1 MAERSTGLM
10 AGLITVIIMTTGAL
24 AFMFAMWI
32 EVDETRQVIDAVVQ
46 EAKDLKDEQGELEV
60 ELGKQKGLLT
70 QKTGERDQAI
80 EKRDEI
86 KGLRDS
92 AQSESEQERSRI
104 QPAVRDLSNSI
115 TDGHNRIKSVDE
127 AMRQDLSSFENT
139 KRSKEEELRQANER
153 LVSAIA
159 TFEEKE
165 KNIDVDIAQI
175 NAKLEEVQARLKK
188 IQAEALRR
196 KTISDAGGQ
205 IISVSDKK
213 SNFCVINL
221 GTADRIRK
229 GQKFQVWALRRGYGL
244 GWVQVKG
251 RNFVEEGILPGD
263 LLIVGRGEEMQK
275 FPVVAVGI
283 SREAELKGTGLARR
297 TAYDTL
303 KIAGPGVNELFTVA
317 GLDYKIERASTAM
330 TAEEVGAEV
339 RGMIEIAEVR
349 THTSDAFSIPERK
362 GHPVCP
368 QCGWEAY
375 LEEMSH
381 CPYCFLGDSH
391 NEVQQLDKSVKT
403 VLNKAENAFL
413 PVSVGD
419 RLSNPY
425 FSSNRPLIFVLG
437 SETVRRNRQELK
449 AFIEE
454 NGGTVLEPQLLLRR
468 PDDLSA
474 VPVYFDVQ
482 SSEVNYLIPGTGPD
496 ANNLLKRARELGIRV
511 MREEE
516 IFEFF
521 GEPM

>member
-1 MAERSTGLM
+1 MAERSSGLV
-10 AGLITVIIMTTGAL
+10 AGLVTVIVMTTGAL
-24 AFMFAMWI
+24 AFMFAMWL
-32 EVDETRQVIDAVVQ
+32 EVDETRQVLDAVDLEVK
-46 EAKDLKDEQGELEV
+46 ELKDEQGELEV

-70 QKTGERDQAI
+70 TKMGERDQAI

-86 KGLRDS
+86 KSLRDR
-92 AQSESEQERSRI
+92 AQRESEQERSRI

-175 NAKLEEVQARLKK
+175 NAKLEEVNARLKK
-188 IQAEALRR
+188 VQAEALRR
-196 KTISDAGGQ
+196 KTISDAGGKV
-205 IISVSDKK
+205 ISVSDPE

-229 GQKFQVWALRRGYGL
+229 GQKFQVWSLRRGYGL
-244 GWVQVKG
+244 GWVEVKG

-263 LLIVGRGEEMQK
+263 LLVVGRGEEMQK
-275 FPVVAVGI
+275 YPVVAVGI
-283 SREAELKGTGLARR
+283 SKEAELKGTGLARR
-297 TAYDTL
+297 TAHDTL
-303 KIAGPGVNELFTVA
+303 KVLGPGINELFTVA
-317 GLDYKIERASTAM
+317 GLDYKIERATTAM
-330 TAEEVGAEV
+330 SADEVGAEV

-349 THTSDAFSIPERK
+349 THTSDAYILPERVR
-362 GHPVCP
+362 HPVCP

-375 LEEMSH
+375 NEDMRY
-381 CPYCFLGDSH
+381 CPYCFLGDNN
-391 NEVQQLDKSVKT
+391 NEVQQLDQSVKSL
-403 VLNKAENAFL
+403 LNKAENAFR
-413 PVSVGD
+413 PISVGD

-437 SETVRRNRQELK
+437 SEPVRRNRQELK

-454 NGGTVLEPQLLLRR
+454 NGGRVLDPSVLLRR
-468 PDDLSA
+468 PDDLSSPA
-474 VPVYFDVQ
+474 LVDVLP
-482 SSEVNYLIPGTGPD
+482 SEVNYLIPGGGPD
-496 ANNLLKRARELGIRV
+496 ANKLLKRARELGIRV